1 MFLQTGSANFW
12 IVLLAAASILVAL
25 AYVAILKY
33 RIRRGKRH
41 IAAVSATII
50 DYFRRSG
57 VDVSVGSVSLSG
69 DKRFTAF
76 IESEPMKRFREAGH
90 GRAPRLHTNF
100 RLSHQGVA
108 LNTGEATLREHV
120 LRFCGLELDKVYWR
134 FPIKETARNP
144 AVTEDAL
151 KPGKRPEDTDEYI
164 NEGLVHYKHLPKVE
178 VTELSWEN
186 FEEVNT
192 IASEK
197 KATTGEA

>member
-1 MFLQTGSANFW
+1 MFLQTGSADFW

-41 IAAVSATII
+41 IAVVSATII

-76 IESEPMKRFREAGH
+76 IESEPMKRFR
-90 GRAPRLHTNF
+90 
-100 RLSHQGVA
+100 LSHII
-108 LNTGEATLREHV
+108 EATLREHV
-120 LRFCGLELDKVYWR
+120 LRSCGLELDKVYWR
-134 FPIKETARNP
+134 FPIKETAHNP
-144 AVTEDAL
+144 AVAEDAS
-151 KPGKRPEDTDEYI
+151 KPGKRQEDTDEYI

-197 KATTGEA
+197 KATTGDV